1 MTLNDLVEQ
10 SHRLA
15 KEKGWYE
22 GGERNIPEALALIH
36 SEVSEALEEYRRY
49 GRDAVT
55 YKQHNPAPRMPRKRA
70 LWHRHASN
78 GAQPMKRYVPA
89 PRDESTSLSASNT
102 PTRIQPCPKH
112 QRRYHGSST
121 TITHP

>member
-55 YKQHNPAPRMPRKRA
+55 YKQHNVDTGKPEGFAIELADVVIRVADLCGYLGIDLEDAVETKYLYNRTRA
-70 LWHRHASN
+70 YRHGNKVA
-78 GAQPMKRYVPA
+78 
-89 PRDESTSLSASNT
+89 
-102 PTRIQPCPKH
+102 
-112 QRRYHGSST
+112 
-121 TITHP
+121 